1 MANNSKAGKVLV
13 GALVAGAIS
22 YLRKPENREKAMSMF
37 NDAKGKVTDMTN
49 KGNVSDKVDKVKE
62 SVQGLTSDVSSLKDE
77 VKDEV
82 KTEVAEKAEEAS
94 SEISTNSDTIKDEEL
109 DPEGGIQKK

>member
-1 MANNSKAGKVLV
+1 MANNNKAGKVLV

-37 NDAKGKVTDMTN
+37 NDAKGKVTDVAN
-49 KGNVSDKVDKVKE
+49 KSNVSEKLDKVKQ
-62 SVQGLTSDVSSLKDE
+62 SAQGLKGDVSDL
-77 VKDEV
+77 KDEV
-82 KTEVAEKAEEAS
+82 KTEVAEKADEVS
-94 SEISTNSDTIKDEEL
+94 SENASLTDTIKNEEL